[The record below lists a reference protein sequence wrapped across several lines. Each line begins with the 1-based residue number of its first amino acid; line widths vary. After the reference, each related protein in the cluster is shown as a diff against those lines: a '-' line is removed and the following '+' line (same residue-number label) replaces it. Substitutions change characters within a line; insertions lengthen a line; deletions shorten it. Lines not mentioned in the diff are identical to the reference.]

1 MRRRLLLTLLIWLVA
16 ACGGS
21 PVEDD
26 ATGGTTAIPTPGLPV
41 AYTGADGV
49 TSTITDV
56 SRIVTLS
63 GDFAEIVWEL
73 GLADNLVGVD
83 LSAVYPLE
91 VMRPKAKIG
100 VEFRILPEPILVL
113 EPTVVIGDIDASPKE
128 VIEQVRAAGVPVV
141 ILPRYAGVDAP
152 AEKIRA
158 VAGILGV
165 DAAGADLAQR
175 VQTEVD
181 NALALAAT
189 AQSRPRVA
197 VVYIAT
203 EDTILLLGDN
213 TLFDG
218 VLEALGVENVGP
230 AAGADGFVPLTAE
243 AMVAADPEIII
254 TARRG
259 FAGVGEM
266 DGFVQLPGIA
276 QTPAGRNRNVLVYE
290 DLYLLGLGP
299 RTGILLEELARDLH
313 PELAG

>member
-1 MRRRLLLTLLIWLVA
+1 V
-16 ACGGS
+16 S
-21 PVEDD
+21 
-26 ATGGTTAIPTPGLPV
+26 
-41 AYTGADGV
+41 YTDADGV
-49 TSTITDV
+49 TSTIADA
-56 SRIVTLS
+56 SRIVALS

-73 GLADNLVGVD
+73 GLAENLVGVD

-100 VEFRILPEPILVL
+100 VEFRLLPEPILVL
-113 EPTVVIGDIDASPKE
+113 EPTVVIGDIDASPQE

-158 VAGILGV
+158 VARILGV
-165 DAAGADLAQR
+165 ESVGEALAQR
-175 VQTEVD
+175 VQAEVD
-181 NALALAAT
+181 SALALAAT
-189 AQSRPRVA
+189 AESRPRVA

-203 EDTILLLGDN
+203 EDTILMLGDN

-276 QTPAGRNRNVLVYE
+276 QTPAGLNRNVLVYE

-313 PELAG
+313 PEL

>member
-1 MRRRLLLTLLIWLVA
+1 MRRRWLLIVLLGALA
-16 ACGGS
+16 ACGG
-21 PVEDD
+21 EANDD
-26 ATGGTTAIPTPGLPV
+26 DTTGGTTAIPTPGLPV
-41 AYTGADGV
+41 TYTGADGV
-49 TSTITDV
+49 TSTITDA

-113 EPTVVIGDIDASPKE
+113 EPTVVIGDVDASPKE
-128 VIEQVRAAGVPVV
+128 VIEQVRAAGIPVV
-141 ILPRYAGVDAP
+141 ILPRYAGIDAP
-152 AEKIRA
+152 VDKIRA
-158 VAGILGV
+158 VAEVLGV
-165 DAAGADLAQR
+165 DAAGRELAER
-175 VQTEVD
+175 VQGEID
-181 NALALAAT
+181 AALALAAT
-189 AQSRPRVA
+189 AESRPRVA

-203 EDTILLLGDN
+203 EDTVLVLGEN

-218 VLEALGVENVGP
+218 VLEALGVDNVGP

-243 AMVAADPEIII
+243 AIVASDPDIII
-254 TARRG
+254 TAERG
-259 FAGVGEM
+259 FSGVGGLE
-266 DGFVQLPGIA
+266 GFVALPGIA
-276 QTPAGRNRNVLVYE
+276 QTPAGRSGSILVYE

-299 RTGILLEELARDLH
+299 RSGLLLEELARDLH

>member
-1 MRRRLLLTLLIWLVA
+1 MAVIGLVA

-21 PVEDD
+21 SLQDD
-26 ATGGTTAIPTPGLPV
+26 PTGGTTAIPTPGLPV
-41 AYTGADGV
+41 SYTGADGV
-49 TSTITDV
+49 TSTIADA
-56 SRIVTLS
+56 SRIVALS

-100 VEFRILPEPILVL
+100 VEFRLLPEPILVL

-158 VAGILGV
+158 VARILGV
-165 DAAGADLAQR
+165 ESAGEALAQR
-175 VQTEVD
+175 VQAEVD
-181 NALALAAT
+181 SALALAAT
-189 AQSRPRVA
+189 AESRPRVA

-203 EDTILLLGDN
+203 EDTILMLGDN

-276 QTPAGRNRNVLVYE
+276 QTPAGLNRNVLVYE

-313 PELAG
+313 PEL